1 MQVIIFSALLMVA
14 AAQEF
19 YVPPYAQDT
28 GYLLEEPMYNDEH
41 AFTSDGETE
50 PLFGVHPRFRR
61 EVSIDP
67 KTGDLTA
74 DHKMDNGRVFGTV
87 GSNDAGLFGKAGYE
101 HNIFDDARGKMD
113 AQAFGTRTLGP
124 YGDSSALGGA
134 LKWRDDHAQASFD
147 INKQVHGPTSWTAAG
162 GGHWPVGKNGDFG
175 LEGTYSRMAGMNDY
189 GGRAVYNYRW

>member
-1 MQVIIFSALLMVA
+1 MKLIVFAACLMVASAQEYFIQDDDTSIFSAIPEPASEHVLSSDEYLVPHYVA
-14 AAQEF
+14 
-19 YVPPYAQDT
+19 
-28 GYLLEEPMYNDEH
+28 L
-41 AFTSDGETE
+41 
-50 PLFGVHPRFRR
+50 PRVRR
-61 EVSIDP
+61 DVSIDP

-74 DHKMDNGRVFGTV
+74 AHKMDNGRVFGTV

-162 GGHWPVGKNGDFG
+162 GGRWPVGKNGDFG
-175 LEGTYSRMAGMNDY
+175 LEGTYSRMGGMKDY
-189 GGRAVYNYRW
+189 GGRASYNYRW